1 MKILLDEC
9 VDWRLSRALTGHE
22 VKGARQMGWNAI
34 KNGELLAL
42 ASKHF
47 DIFVTVDMNFVFQQ
61 NIRELPIPVVVLQ
74 APTNRL
80 VDLLPLVP
88 KLRELIESVKDRVV
102 TVVSL

>member
-42 ASKHF
+42 ASKYF
-47 DIFVTVDMNFVFQQ
+47 DIFLTVDMNLVFQQ

-74 APTNRL
+74 APTSRL

-88 KLRELIESVKDRVV
+88 KLLETIDSARHRVI
-102 TVVSL
+102 TVIS

>member
-1 MKILLDEC
+1 VKILLDEC

-42 ASKHF
+42 ASKYF
-47 DIFVTVDMNFVFQQ
+47 DIFLTVDMNLAFQQ
-61 NIRELPIPVVVLQ
+61 NIRELPIPVVGLQ
-74 APTNRL
+74 APTSRL

-88 KLRELIESVKDRVV
+88 KLLETIDSARHRVI
-102 TVVSL
+102 TVIS

>member
-9 VDWRLSRALTGHE
+9 VDWRLSRALIGHE

-47 DIFVTVDMNFVFQQ
+47 DIFLTVDTNLVFQQ

-74 APTNRL
+74 APTSRL

-88 KLRELIESVKDRVV
+88 KLLETIDSVRHHVI
-102 TVVSL
+102 TVIS

>member
-1 MKILLDEC
+1 VKILLDEC
-9 VDWRLSRALTGHE
+9 IDWRLSRALIGHD
-22 VKGARQMGWNAI
+22 VKGARQMSWNAI

-47 DIFVTVDMNFVFQQ
+47 DIFLTVDMNLVFQQ

-88 KLRELIESVKDRVV
+88 KLLESLDSARYRVI
-102 TVVSL
+102 TVIS

>member
-1 MKILLDEC
+1 VKILLDEC

-42 ASKHF
+42 ASKYF
-47 DIFVTVDMNFVFQQ
+47 DIFLTVDMNLVFQQ

-74 APTNRL
+74 APTSRL

-88 KLRELIESVKDRVV
+88 KLLETIDSARHRVI
-102 TVVSL
+102 TVIS